1 LPSSFAPAFHSRL
14 ALPAMAERIEIK
26 ESIFNLHE
34 YFYV

>member
-1 LPSSFAPAFHSRL
+1 
-14 ALPAMAERIEIK
+14 MAECIEIK